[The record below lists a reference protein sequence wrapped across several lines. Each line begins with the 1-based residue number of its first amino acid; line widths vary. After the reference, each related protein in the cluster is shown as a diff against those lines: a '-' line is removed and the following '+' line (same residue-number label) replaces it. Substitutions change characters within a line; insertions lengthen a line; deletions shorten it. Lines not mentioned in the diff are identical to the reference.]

1 MSFFFKTKF
10 FNTESQIIKKMEK
23 FQNIEFLNLRLH
35 PKYPKSERNWIQN
48 FFRYQIS
55 WYGIRYFFGYQIFSI
70 QNPKNWKVSKSRSF
84 KNKTSHSDEKFVFA
98 SFRISSFLQ
107 MLSMKFVF
115 LFQLVYENQ
124 CIFPFSMHL
133 LFWAIHF
140 FEYFFFSKVTFL
152 STFLSR
158 SHFFEHFFEQFAVF
172 EHFFRTF
179 LGTFHFK
186 YFFECFFEY
195 FFEYL
200 NFWALFWV
208 LFWVLFW
215 LLSGQ
220 RTLPPE
226 NKQLFSTD
234 TFPNVKSFCG
244 SS

>member
-1 MSFFFKTKF
+1 
-10 FNTESQIIKKMEK
+10 MEK

-48 FFRYQIS
+48 FFRYQIF

-115 LFQLVYENQ
+115 FVPVSVWKPMY
-124 CIFPFSMHL
+124 FSFFYAFTFLSNSL
-133 LFWAIHF
+133 LWVL
-140 FEYFFFSKVTFL
+140 FFSKVTFL

-172 EHFFRTF
+172 EHFF
-179 LGTFHFK
+179 
-186 YFFECFFEY
+186 
-195 FFEYL
+195 
-200 NFWALFWV
+200 
-208 LFWVLFW
+208 
-215 LLSGQ
+215 
-220 RTLPPE
+220 
-226 NKQLFSTD
+226 
-234 TFPNVKSFCG
+234 
-244 SS
+244 

>member
-1 MSFFFKTKF
+1 
-10 FNTESQIIKKMEK
+10 MEK

-48 FFRYQIS
+48 FFRYQIF

-140 FEYFFFSKVTFL
+140 FEYFFLVKLLFWVLFWADLTFL
-152 STFLSR
+152 STFLSNLPFL
-158 SHFFEHFFEQFAVF
+158 ST
-172 EHFFRTF
+172 FFRTF

-195 FFEYL
+195 FFEYF
-200 NFWALFWV
+200 NFWALF
-208 LFWVLFW
+208 LVLFW

-220 RTLPPE
+220 RTLPPFP
-226 NKQLFSTD
+226 KQGMVYGQVNFINCSD
-234 TFPNVKSFCG
+234 CK
-244 SS
+244 